1 MSAPQ
6 HHLTAEY
13 LAAYAHGALAA
24 PFAVVVATHVSMCD
38 ECRAA
43 WEAAA
48 LPGGLLLEAQEAA
61 ALSPGFRERVLGALD
76 EVPALRGDAPIVFP
90 APLHEALG
98 RRPPRWRRIAPGT
111 RQAILQNDA
120 EGSLRLLEFPAR
132 TAVPEHGHRG
142 REMTLVLRGAFSD
155 VTGTYGVGDVQVAG
169 GDLEHAPTATSDGP
183 CLCLAATD
191 APLRFKGL
199 VPRLL
204 QPILRI

>member
-13 LAAYAHGALAA
+13 LAAYAHGWLPT
-24 PFAVVVATHVSMCD
+24 PFAVVVATHISMCD

-43 WEAAA
+43 WEAEA
-48 LPGGLLLEAQEAA
+48 LPGGLLLEGEAA
-61 ALSPGFRERVLGALD
+61 VGLSAGFRERIMAALD
-76 EVPALRGDAPIVFP
+76 ETPAAEGGAPIVFP
-90 APLHEALG
+90 TPLHEALG
-98 RRPPRWRRIAPGT
+98 RQGPRWRRIAPGS
-111 RQAILQNDA
+111 RQAIVQNDA

-132 TAVPEHGHRG
+132 TAVPEHSHGG
-142 REMTLVLRGAFSD
+142 RELTLVLTGAFSD
-155 VTGTYGVGDVQVAG
+155 VTGTYGAGDVQVAE

-199 VPRLL
+199 LPRLL

>member
-1 MSAPQ
+1 
-6 HHLTAEY
+6 
-13 LAAYAHGALAA
+13 
-24 PFAVVVATHVSMCD
+24 
-38 ECRAA
+38 
-43 WEAAA
+43 
-48 LPGGLLLEAQEAA
+48 
-61 ALSPGFRERVLGALD
+61 
-76 EVPALRGDAPIVFP
+76 LRGDAPIVFP
-90 APLHEALG
+90 APLHETLG

-169 GDLEHAPTATSDGP
+169 GDLEHAPTATADGP

-191 APLRFKGL
+191 ARLRFKGL